1 MIYISI
7 AILLACIIVL
17 AAGLLYTQEKR
28 DQYFILS
35 TERLDKLFTA
45 VNKIKVLKDQVADLK
60 KENDRLEQQNT
71 TILNALEDFQEA
83 TETV

>member
-17 AAGLLYTQEKR
+17 AFGLLFAQEKR
-28 DQYFILS
+28 DQYFVLAA
-35 TERLDKLFTA
+35 ERLDKLCTA

-71 TILNALEDFQEA
+71 IILNALEDFQEA